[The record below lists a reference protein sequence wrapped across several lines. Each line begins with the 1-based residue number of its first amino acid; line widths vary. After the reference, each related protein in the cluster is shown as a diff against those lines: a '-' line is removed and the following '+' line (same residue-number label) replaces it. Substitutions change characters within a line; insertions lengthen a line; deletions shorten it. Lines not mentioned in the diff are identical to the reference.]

1 MQNRLKLAIRLI
13 IQQIDQIQQGVGT
26 MLSRKLGSLARKFT
40 FLFLCLTAI
49 PFVIMIRL
57 IRPWLLVRICGMQS
71 SRIGHF
77 AAEPELYL
85 CERDAGINKPKQRHL
100 DLFFFKYRPICN
112 YQLASMWKR
121 VLNIWPAWILYPV
134 ATVNQLI
141 PGGLIH
147 DIINT
152 QRDRD
157 IHNLYD
163 RFPSNINFTDEEEA
177 KGETELRVIGIAPA
191 ARFVCLIV
199 RDSAYLK
206 SQFKGSDFSYHNYRD
221 CDIKNFLLV
230 ADELTKYGYFVVR
243 MGAKVHKPLVS
254 DNPRIIDYA
263 YNGMRSDFMDIY
275 LGAKCDFCIS
285 VGTGFDAIPTI
296 FRKPIAYVNINP
308 AGCLI
313 TFRKNVIGILKHHFF
328 TPDNR
333 ELTLKEI
340 FSNGLGYCS
349 FNSDYES
356 KRVQLIENTPEEIR
370 DVAVEMVERLNGSW
384 TSWEDDEIL
393 QETFWKIFP
402 TDAMD
407 IKRGKPMHGEIRS
420 RFGASYLRNNRE
432 WLK

>member
-1 MQNRLKLAIRLI
+1 MR
-13 IQQIDQIQQGVGT
+13 QIDQVQQGVRT
-26 MLSRKLGSLARKFT
+26 ILSSKLGILARKFT
-40 FLFLCLTAI
+40 LRFLCLPAI
-49 PFVIMIRL
+49 PLVIMIRL
-57 IRPWLLVRICGMQS
+57 IRPWLLVRLGGLNS
-71 SRIGHF
+71 SRIGNF
-77 AAEPELYL
+77 AANTELYL

-100 DLFFFKYRPICN
+100 DLFFFMSRPICN
-112 YQLASMWKR
+112 YQLATMWKR
-121 VLNIWPAWILYPV
+121 VLNIWPEWILYPV
-134 ATVNQLI
+134 AVVNQLI

-147 DIINT
+147 DIGNNT
-152 QRDRD
+152 QTDRD
-157 IHNLYD
+157 VHNLYD
-163 RFPSNINFTDEEEA
+163 RFPSHINFTDEEED
-177 KGETELRVIGIAPA
+177 KGEAELRVIGIAPA
-191 ARFVCLIV
+191 ARFVCLNV

-206 SQFKGSDFSYHNYRD
+206 SQFKGSDFSYHNFRD
-221 CDIKNFLLV
+221 CDIKNFLLA

-285 VGTGFDAIPTI
+285 MGTGYDAIPII
-296 FRKPIAYVNINP
+296 FRKPIASVNINP
-308 AGCLI
+308 AGVLQ
-313 TFRKNVIGILKHHFF
+313 TFRKNFIGILKHHFS

-349 FNSDYES
+349 FTSDYES
-356 KRVQLIENTPEEIR
+356 KQVQLIENTPEEIR

-393 QETFWKIFP
+393 QETFWQIFP
-402 TDAMD
+402 TDAVD
-407 IKRGKPMHGEIRS
+407 VKQGKPMHGEIRS
-420 RFGASYLRNNRE
+420 RFGAKYLRNNRG